1 MHLSLDIFA
10 KGCISELGK
19 NGFTDPP
26 EKRGSW
32 IWMVT
37 PDMHLF
43 VALEMITGLPE
54 KKKNEGRGFGPGT
67 LKCNPLDSG
76 WFEMLMDGS
85 GSVHGFPVHPHP
97 CCPLVDCC
105 SPNRRISYR

>member
-1 MHLSLDIFA
+1 MYLMHLSLDIFA

-43 VALEMITGLPE
+43 VALEMVTGLPE
-54 KKKNEGRGFGPGT
+54 KQKKRDVV
-67 LKCNPLDSG
+67 LDPALRNAIPWTVVG
-76 WFEMLMDGS
+76 LR
-85 GSVHGFPVHPHP
+85 
-97 CCPLVDCC
+97 C
-105 SPNRRISYR
+105 